1 MRKMALKSLIELIPD
16 TDLFAHMTELSF
28 IPDSFVAEYMD
39 TEYFYN
45 NSGGKMISPLAEHL
59 EDDTDISVKLANV
72 VMNRYRVK
80 WESLFTQYASL
91 STLNLLN
98 NINLITTTDY
108 GKQID
113 KEGSNTITKSGNETW
128 TLRGTVTETVSS
140 DSLNPY
146 KSEMTIT
153 GKYKD
158 TSDRSNAH
166 KGTQEVLEEY
176 PEQRKSEKI
185 TTGGYK
191 DTDTTAV
198 ARTGSQKTTEKGGTT
213 TSVFGFNS
221 SNAVPAS
228 TVFPSDSELGTTS
241 QLEYLGQG
249 VTDTH
254 SGNIHREYDTG
265 GLKESTIETGKTKVS
280 TSFGTDG
287 ITDTE
292 SGGIEREYNN
302 YKESTVQTGSRMTQT
317 DYGNA
322 GKTNELSFNQ
332 RKDETSL
339 DETTTT
345 SGQDTISQ
353 NGYKY
358 DSLVAEYVDLF
369 MSAEFID
376 FLAIVYNDCDEVLTS
391 PFYV

>member
-1 MRKMALKSLIELIPD
+1 MRKITIKSLIELIPD
-16 TDLFAHMTELSF
+16 ADLFTHMTTLSF
-28 IPDSFVAEYMD
+28 IPTSSVAEYMD
-39 TEYFYN
+39 MEYFYN
-45 NSGGKMISPLAEHL
+45 HSGEKMVSPLAEHL
-59 EDDTDISVKLANV
+59 ENDSGISVKLANV
-72 VMNRYRVK
+72 ILNRYRVK
-80 WESLFTQYASL
+80 WESLFHQYASL

-98 NINLITTTDY
+98 NINVVSTTEY
-108 GKQID
+108 GKQTD
-113 KEGSNTITKSGNETW
+113 KEGNDTVTKSGNETW

-140 DSLNPY
+140 DSQNPF

-198 ARTGSQKTTEKGGTT
+198 ARTGSQKTTEKGGAT

-228 TVFPSDSELGTTS
+228 MVSPSDSEVGTTS
-241 QLEYLGQG
+241 QLEYLGEG
-249 VTDTH
+249 IADTH
-254 SGNIHREYDTG
+254 SGNIHREYDEG
-265 GLKESTIETGKTKVS
+265 GLKEATIETGKTKVS

-302 YKESTVQTGSRMTQT
+302 YKESTVQTGSRKTQT
-317 DYGNA
+317 DYGND

-332 RKDETSL
+332 RKDESSS
-339 DETTTT
+339 DETITT
-345 SGQDTISQ
+345 SGQDSVIQT
-353 NGYKY
+353 GYKY
-358 DSLVAEYVDLF
+358 DSLVSEYVDLF
-369 MSAEFID
+369 LSSDFID
-376 FLAIVYNDCDEVLTS
+376 FLAIVYSDCDEVLTS
-391 PFYV
+391 PWYV